1 MTHAGTI
8 DGEPLSTAQ
17 ARAFAV
23 TMLAYGVL
31 HHVGTL
37 PSSFE
42 MMGST
47 RWTDWLDV
55 LTPYAVLLPAA
66 VTLLSAGAWLRR
78 WAVYLVGAVMYADGH
93 GIHLAANS
101 IGRTAPGPAV
111 HLWDEVVGHYVW
123 YAGWILVLA
132 ALTAVLARRALPH
145 GAFPHAVALLVGTTT
160 ATNALEGGTVALM
173 LTSGAVFLVV
183 GWRTRLC
190 LGRLLIVAYAWLS

>member
-1 MTHAGTI
+1 MTASSNPRSSASRPAAGLPRSIVTHAGTI

-145 GAFPHAVALLVGTTT
+145 GAFPMQLRCSSARRRQR
-160 ATNALEGGTVALM
+160 M
-173 LTSGAVFLVV
+173 
-183 GWRTRLC
+183 RLKVEP
-190 LGRLLIVAYAWLS
+190 LR